1 MPRAS
6 KTNVDL
12 TETEAQQL
20 HVATQTPAKGGRQD
34 TSLPQAAQI
43 IPSFLI
49 KKSMLFLVEHLQASL
64 PTVPFNKCASP
75 LLTRA

>member
-20 HVATQTPAKGGRQD
+20 QVATQTPAKGGMQD
-34 TSLPQAAQI
+34 TSLPQEAQTI
-43 IPSFLI
+43 LSFLI
-49 KKSMLFLVEHLQASL
+49 KKSMSFFVEHLQASL
-64 PTVPFNKCASP
+64 PTVPYNESP
-75 LLTRA
+75 RA